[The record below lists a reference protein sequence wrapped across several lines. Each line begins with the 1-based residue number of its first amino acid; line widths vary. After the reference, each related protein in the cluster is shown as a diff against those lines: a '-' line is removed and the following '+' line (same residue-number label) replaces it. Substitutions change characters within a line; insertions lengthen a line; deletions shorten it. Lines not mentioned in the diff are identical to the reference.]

1 MRKSLKVDLEND
13 PLGSDLGVFNPN
25 TFTVSDAFVLES
37 TTGLTVAE
45 MARGIDNL
53 QANAIRAIVW
63 FQKYKRGDNV
73 HISAVDFNVFD
84 LTVEVMPD
92 PTVASSETNETPIS
106 ESSHT
111 SAI

>member
-1 MRKSLKVDLEND
+1 MKKRLKVDLEND
-13 PLGSDLGVFNPN
+13 PIGSDLGIFDPN
-25 TFTVSDAFVLES
+25 IFTLTDATILEA

-63 FQKYKRGDNV
+63 FQKFKRGDNV
-73 HISAVDFNVFD
+73 HISAIEFNVFD
-84 LTVEVMPD
+84 LTVELMPD
-92 PTVASSETNETPIS
+92 PTVASSETNETS
-106 ESSHT
+106 TSDSSPS

>member
-1 MRKSLKVDLEND
+1 MKKRLKVDLEND
-13 PLGSDLGVFNPN
+13 PIGSDLGIFDPN
-25 TFTVSDAFVLES
+25 TFTLSDAFILES
-37 TTGLTVAE
+37 TTNLTVAE

-92 PTVASSETNETPIS
+92 PTVASSVTDETVTS
-106 ESSHT
+106 DSSPS